1 MSLLVYCVT
10 QSASALCIELLMF
23 CPTQQTHTVC
33 NREYC
38 GGIGA
43 TWEIKLHSRQQI
55 PSGRVWIP
63 TDAVATRE
71 VTPGHFCHHLRIFKD
86 SKVITTVHFLHH
98 IWNQD
103 IIQDVYEFE
112 LLWIWRK
119 NEMILCIVF
128 FLFLTPLPSPSWLS
142 LWKMTRVRGLVS
154 MRGTGRPS
162 VHKLGERGTDQE
174 MMKGIKTSARDKTAC
189 PKSLDGVAMK
199 FYCKNS
205 PNAFKSPPQ
214 SVLKL

>member
-1 MSLLVYCVT
+1 MSLLVYSVT

-98 IWNQD
+98 LWNQD
-103 IIQDVYEFE
+103 IIQDVYEFVKKE
-112 LLWIWRK
+112 WDDFMHSFFPFFNTTSITILVVVMK
-119 NEMILCIVF
+119 N
-128 FLFLTPLPSPSWLS
+128 
-142 LWKMTRVRGLVS
+142 
-154 MRGTGRPS
+154 
-162 VHKLGERGTDQE
+162 D
-174 MMKGIKTSARDKTAC
+174 KGARSRQYARDGKTVCA
-189 PKSLDGVAMK
+189 
-199 FYCKNS
+199 
-205 PNAFKSPPQ
+205 
-214 SVLKL
+214 

>member
-1 MSLLVYCVT
+1 MHLLYVLSCSCFV
-10 QSASALCIELLMF
+10 
-23 CPTQQTHTVC
+23 PH

-98 IWNQD
+98 LWNQD
-103 IIQDVYEFE
+103 IIQDVYEFVKKE
-112 LLWIWRK
+112 WDDFMHSFFPFFNTTSITILVVVMK
-119 NEMILCIVF
+119 NDKGARVSSVCEGREDRLCI
-128 FLFLTPLPSPSWLS
+128 S
-142 LWKMTRVRGLVS
+142 
-154 MRGTGRPS
+154 
-162 VHKLGERGTDQE
+162 
-174 MMKGIKTSARDKTAC
+174 SAREGRIRKWWRGSKHPPATRQPVQNLSTELQWNSTAKIAQLHLKAL
-189 PKSLDGVAMK
+189 PKV
-199 FYCKNS
+199 C
-205 PNAFKSPPQ
+205 
-214 SVLKL
+214 